1 MIVRAAATTALVEA
15 APDAPI
21 SGSCVS
27 SDLRFEFGDVYAS
40 NVGFV
45 WRVLRGMG
53 VSDALVEDAVQDAF
67 VVVHRR
73 LDEFDGRFSIK
84 TWLFAIAYRIASDYR
99 RKIKRAAH
107 EPLNEALPDRAPT
120 PAESAEQSEAL
131 HLFEELLDVLDEN
144 QRIVLILA
152 EIEGMTAPEIAA
164 ITATPLNTVYS
175 RLRRARAQLSEAL
188 AERKERL
195 R

>member
-1 MIVRAAATTALVEA
+1 
-15 APDAPI
+15 
-21 SGSCVS
+21 
-27 SDLRFEFGDVYAS
+27 
-40 NVGFV
+40 
-45 WRVLRGMG
+45 
-53 VSDALVEDAVQDAF
+53 
-67 VVVHRR
+67 